1 MIYSKKINH
10 FYKLSEVKLED
21 GKVFNQKYNERY
33 KERKNI
39 AKNHFLLSNAFNLT
53 RLIKKTN
60 NNKLNNKESIPE
72 SYYFDENES
81 KYSLNIYNYKK
92 IYDDMIRNQKATT
105 NEEELLKTLLIK
117 IDMKNVEEILKDKE
131 KMINLQR
138 RALKGLSKKIEPLEH
153 LTYNNT
159 KWRTFNK
166 TNSLKSETNFNNQ
179 SNYKSKDSINFNSP
193 SKILNK
199 KNNNSLSIETTT
211 NYRDNYKRNLT
222 LPKKYC
228 TPTMNQK
235 VRGLFN
241 AITSKEKM
249 AEKNSNILNLDV
261 STNNCSNSY
270 YWTFRDE
277 KINLKSNSIKN
288 EKKKKINIFM
298 KNLGKIKY
306 KKDIEKILFTSNK
319 HLFNGL
325 KTKLHTIYKE
335 GKKIPSE
342 YLEQ

>member
-1 MIYSKKINH
+1 MIFGKKINH

-21 GKVFNQKYNERY
+21 GKIFNQKYNKQY
-33 KERKNI
+33 IERKNI

-60 NNKLNNKESIPE
+60 NNKLNNKEFIPE
-72 SYYFDENES
+72 SYYFDENKS
-81 KYSLNIYNYKK
+81 KYNLNIYNYKK

-117 IDMKNVEEILKDKE
+117 MDMKNVEEILKDKE
-131 KMINLQR
+131 KMINIQR
-138 RALKGLSKKIEPLEH
+138 RALKGLSKKIEPLEP

-159 KWRTFNK
+159 KWKTFNK
-166 TNSLKSETNFNNQ
+166 TNSLKSSNFNNK

-193 SKILNK
+193 SKVLNK

-222 LPKKYC
+222 LPKKYY
-228 TPTMNQK
+228 TYTMNQK

-241 AITSKEKM
+241 AITSKEKI
-249 AEKNSNILNLDV
+249 AEKNSNILNFNV
-261 STNNCSNSY
+261 SANNCTNNY
-270 YWTFRDE
+270 YWTIRDE

-288 EKKKKINIFM
+288 QKKKKINIFM
-298 KNLGKIKY
+298 KNLGKIKH
-306 KKDIEKILFTSNK
+306 KQDIEKILFTPNK

-342 YLEQ
+342 YSEQ